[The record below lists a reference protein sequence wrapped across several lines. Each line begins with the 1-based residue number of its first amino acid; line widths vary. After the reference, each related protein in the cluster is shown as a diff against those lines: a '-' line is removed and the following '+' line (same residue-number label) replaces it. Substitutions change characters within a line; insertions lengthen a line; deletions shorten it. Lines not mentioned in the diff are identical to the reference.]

1 MKFISTFYE
10 VNSAIFRTNMGHGN
24 SKAYTEAIKKLSSL
38 ELNNIVGVFNELS
51 TENQDGTRA
60 ILEPNM
66 ATRRVFAERFSLPGL
81 IGERLFHAFDRD
93 NTGTINLE
101 EFVGGVALCL
111 HGSAQAK
118 CELLFKVNFKSLT
131 MFSVH

>member
-1 MKFISTFYE
+1 
-10 VNSAIFRTNMGHGN
+10 MGHGN

-38 ELNNIVGVFNELS
+38 ELNNIVAVFNELS
-51 TENQDGTRA
+51 TESQDGTRT
-60 ILEPNM
+60 IPEPNM

-93 NTGTINLE
+93 SNGTINLE

-118 CELLFKVNFKSLT
+118 CELLFKVSFSYRNSFNINHIELNFCNI
-131 MFSVH
+131 